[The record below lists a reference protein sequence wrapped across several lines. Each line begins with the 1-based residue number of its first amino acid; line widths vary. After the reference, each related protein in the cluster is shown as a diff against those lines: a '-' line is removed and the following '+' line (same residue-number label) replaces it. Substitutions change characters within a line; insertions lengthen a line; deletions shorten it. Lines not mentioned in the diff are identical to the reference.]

1 MKKIV
6 LRSLH
11 LLGWRGEKERLT
23 HFSPIE
29 TTISGANGLGKS
41 RHFDAFLWLLFGK
54 DSLDRKD
61 YELKSRDANGE
72 TTPKAPC
79 EVSAILEVD
88 GKPLK
93 LRRAYIEEWV
103 KPRGKAEEVFKGH
116 HTDCWWDDVPVSVS
130 EYSKRISSIID
141 ETTFKLLTSP
151 AYFPSLPWEK
161 QRAILFDIANIPT
174 IEDVARDKIEWLDL
188 MDKLEGKSLADFRKV
203 LSARKKRLQEELD
216 KIQPKIDQ
224 TRCLLP
230 PWQDRKTIEPE
241 LAAIEERLSEI
252 EAAMTSHAEELRQRD
267 NKAQERQAAIQ
278 QLRSKQGT
286 LVDEERRRADE
297 ETYQQGKGRRD
308 AQHAVAEAQAA
319 LNQQADIKKRTEAR
333 LRYQVEEVAALSE
346 KIRGKRNEWIALHE
360 ATYSGDTTCPCCG
373 QPLPEAKQEEALK
386 LWRSDKQARLDAIG
400 NEGARLAQ
408 LHNEKQ
414 QGIEA
419 LELALAECTA
429 KEAEL
434 RAELQQC
441 QDALAALPE
450 AVKVEPRS
458 PEELPGYSE
467 IEAQVQAL
475 LSEAD
480 ADAHTDSSE
489 AFTAERR
496 KLSARR
502 DELRSLL
509 AQQDQWDDFSA
520 RIKELE
526 LKGKELSQQ
535 IADAEREEFDARA
548 LSIRQV
554 ELCEQSINDYFQGGV
569 TFKLFAY
576 TIEDKLKESP
586 IETCQILVDGVPYGS
601 ANNARQVS
609 AGLEII
615 RTLSE
620 HNDISAPVFIDNR
633 ESVQQLPED
642 LPYQIINLR
651 VSDDKELVITHNR

>member
-6 LRSLH
+6 LRSLYI
-11 LLGWRGEKERLT
+11 LGWRGEKERLT

-41 RHFDAFLWLLFGK
+41 RHFDAFRWLLFGK
-54 DSLDRKD
+54 DSQDRKD
-61 YELKSRDANGE
+61 YEIKSRDANGE

-93 LRRAYIEEWV
+93 LRRAYVEDWV

-116 HTDCWWDDVPVSVS
+116 HTDCWWDDVPVNVT
-130 EYSKRISSIID
+130 EYGKRISSIID
-141 ETTFKLLTSP
+141 ETTFKFLTSP
-151 AYFPSLPWEK
+151 DYFPSLPWEK
-161 QRAILFDIANIPT
+161 QRDLLFSIANVPT
-174 IEDVARDKIEWLDL
+174 IEEVAESKIEWLDL
-188 MDKLEGKSLADFRKV
+188 LERLSGKSLADYRKV
-203 LSARKKRLQEELD
+203 LSARKRRLQEELD

-241 LAAIEERLSEI
+241 LAGIEARLSEI
-252 EAAMTSHAEELRQRD
+252 DKAMTSHAEELRQRD
-267 NKAQERQAAIQ
+267 AKAQERQAAIQ
-278 QLRSKQGT
+278 QLRSQQSS

-297 ETYQQGKGRRD
+297 ETYQQGKGLRD
-308 AQHAVAEAQAA
+308 AQHAVAEAQSA
-319 LNQQADIKKRTEAR
+319 LNQQADIKQRTEAR

-346 KIRGKRNEWIALHE
+346 KIQEKRSEWIALHE
-360 ATYSGDTTCPCCG
+360 TTYSGETTCPCCG
-373 QPLPEAKQEEALK
+373 QPLPEAKQEDALQ
-386 LWRSDKQARLDAIG
+386 LWRRDKQARLDNIS

-414 QGIEA
+414 QGVDA
-419 LELALAECTA
+419 LELALAECVA
-429 KEAEL
+429 KETEL
-434 RAELQQC
+434 RAELQQR
-441 QDALAALPE
+441 QDVLAALPE
-450 AVKVEPRS
+450 AAKVEPRS

-467 IEAQVQAL
+467 IEAQIQAL

-480 ADAHTDSSE
+480 SHVHTDSTE
-489 AFTAERR
+489 AYTTERR
-496 KLSARR
+496 KLTTRR

-509 AQQDQWDDFSA
+509 AQQDQWDDFSN

-569 TFKLFAY
+569 SFHLFAY
-576 TIEDKLKESP
+576 TIEDKLKETP
-586 IETCQILVDGVPYGS
+586 IETCQMLVNGVPYGS
-601 ANNARQVS
+601 ANTARQVS
-609 AGLEII
+609 AGLEVI
-615 RTLSE
+615 RTLCE
-620 HNDISAPVFIDNR
+620 HNEVCAPVFIDNR

-651 VSDDKELVITHNR
+651 VSDDKELVVTHNR

>member
-6 LRSLH
+6 LRSLYI
-11 LLGWRGEKERLT
+11 LGWRGEKERLT

-41 RHFDAFLWLLFGK
+41 RHFDAFRWLLFGK
-54 DSLDRKD
+54 DSQDRKD
-61 YELKSRDANGE
+61 YELKSRDDNGE

-93 LRRAYIEEWV
+93 LRRAYVEEWV

-116 HTDCWWDDVPVSVS
+116 HTDCWWDDVPISVS
-130 EYSKRISSIID
+130 EYGKRISSIID

-151 AYFPSLPWEK
+151 DYFTSLPWEK
-161 QRAILFDIANIPT
+161 QRDILFSIANVPT
-174 IEDVARDKIEWLDL
+174 IEEVAESKIEWLDI
-188 MDKLEGKSLADFRKV
+188 LERLSGKSLADYRKV
-203 LSARKKRLQEELD
+203 LSARKRRLQEELD

-241 LAAIEERLSEI
+241 LAGIEERLSEI
-252 EAAMTSHAEELRQRD
+252 DKAMTSHAEELRQRD
-267 NKAQERQAAIQ
+267 AKAQERQAAIQ
-278 QLRSKQGT
+278 QLRSQQSA

-297 ETYQQGKGRRD
+297 VTYQQGKGLRD
-308 AQHAVAEAQAA
+308 AQHAVAEAQSA
-319 LNQQADIKKRTEAR
+319 LKQQADIKQRTEDSLREEITKVAR
-333 LRYQVEEVAALSE
+333 LAEQVKS
-346 KIRGKRNEWIALHE
+346 KRNEWIALHE
-360 ATYSGDTTCPCCG
+360 TTYSGETTCPCCG
-373 QPLPEAKQEEALK
+373 QPLPEAKLEEALQ
-386 LWRSDKQARLDAIG
+386 LWRSDKKTRLDAIG

-414 QGIEA
+414 QGAEA
-419 LELALAECTA
+419 LELALAECVA
-429 KEAEL
+429 KETEL
-434 RAELQQC
+434 RAELQQR

-450 AVKVEPRS
+450 AAKVEPRS
-458 PEELPGYSE
+458 PEELPGYTDLE
-467 IEAQVQAL
+467 TQIQEL

-480 ADAHTDSSE
+480 ADAHTDSTE
-489 AFTAERR
+489 AYTAERK

-502 DELRSLL
+502 DELRSIL
-509 AQQDQWDDFSA
+509 AQQDQWDDFTE

-548 LSIRQV
+548 LSVRQV

-586 IETCQILVDGVPYGS
+586 IETCQILIDGVPYGS

-633 ESVQQLPED
+633 ESVQRLPED